1 LAVFEWS
8 NYERE
13 RVFMTI
19 GSPSRFALFWQK
31 NGWLGLI
38 IVGLALLMLGVSAI
52 LAASD
57 EREKSA
63 MIQTEGTVT
72 WLRIVPRSSGEVRV
86 PPYLLKVDFMVDG
99 QQITGDQRIYLTD
112 AEKLTVGQ
120 TVPVRYLPDNPFRI
134 WVVPEG
140 DSSLASTLRLVGF
153 LLLVFGLFSVWAP
166 WVVAG
171 NELKESRTKLPK

>member
-1 LAVFEWS
+1 MS
-8 NYERE
+8 ER
-13 RVFMTI
+13 
-19 GSPSRFALFWQK
+19 SPSRFALFWQK

-38 IVGLALLMLGVSAI
+38 MVGVALLVLGVSAI
-52 LAASD
+52 LAAAD
-57 EREKSA
+57 DREKSA

-72 WLRIVPRSSGEVRV
+72 WLQIVRRSRSEGPL

-99 QQITGDQRIYLTD
+99 QQITGDQHIFLSD

-120 TVPVRYLPDNPFRI
+120 TVPVRYLPDNPRRI

-153 LLLVFGLFSVWAP
+153 LLLAFGLFLVWAP

-171 NELKESRTKLPK
+171 NELKEGRTKLPK